1 MMPAQEQ
8 LQELYRSTV
17 LEHSRAPHHFGQL
30 ASSNRSATG
39 HNPLCGDKC
48 TVYLEVANDELTGI
62 AFEGAGCAIC
72 MASASIMTDTVQGR
86 PLALASGAADQV
98 LEAFADRHAADDYEL
113 PGEMAAL
120 WAVREYPSR
129 IRCATLAWQTLQAAL
144 TGNAKTVTTE
154 AIKSQ
159 G

>member
-1 MMPAQEQ
+1 MTGQEQ

-30 ASSNRSATG
+30 ATSNRNATG

-48 TVYLEVANDELTGI
+48 TVYLEVVNDELTAI
-62 AFEGAGCAIC
+62 TFEGTGCAIC
-72 MASASIMTDTVQGR
+72 MASASIMTDTVRGCS
-86 PLALASGAADQV
+86 LASASEAAEQV
-98 LEAFADRHAADDYEL
+98 LQSFADRRANDDGDL
-113 PGEMAAL
+113 PGDMAAL
-120 WAVREYPSR
+120 GAVREYPSR

-144 TGNAKTVTTE
+144 TGNAQTVTTE
-154 AIKSQ
+154 VTKSQ